1 MLLFLGIT
9 WGGSFS
15 LAKIAVEE
23 GAHPL
28 GVNYWQTLIGAALL
42 ISYLLVTRQPLPTG
56 RNYLSFYLKDLRR
69 YPLRASTRV
78 TITRIT
84 IMMAMTS

>member
-1 MLLFLGIT
+1 MLLFLGIA

-42 ISYLLVTRQPLPTG
+42 VSYLLVTKQSLPTG
-56 RNYLSFYLKDLRR
+56 RNYLFFYLIQIHL
-69 YPLRASTRV
+69 V
-78 TITRIT
+78 
-84 IMMAMTS
+84 